1 MIKGENTMCGGSPKT
16 PKITPAPTPPPV
28 VAPIDADQDAKRAGD
43 DERRRRQA
51 ATGRSDTILTG
62 ALGDTGQND
71 TGKKKLL
78 GQ

>member
-1 MIKGENTMCGGSPKT
+1 MCMGGGPKT
-16 PKITPAPTPPPV
+16 PKVKSAPTAPPV
-28 VAPIDADQDAKRAGD
+28 VAPIDADQDAKRAGE

-71 TGKKKLL
+71 STKKKLL